1 MLVAGFAATTLVI
14 LGGNTESS
22 GNIFEAN
29 FFELVMLLCSPLA
42 VALGQIFMRK
52 MRQTSEWT
60 VTAWVDEASMLAFR
74 DSGPHGRA
82 RPKKPHWFNEAA
94 IAHWQQKTAKLPTR
108 GEAADRLRE
117 LGRLSNVRFPS
128 PAQAMGEIVIT

>member
-1 MLVAGFAATTLVI
+1 MAFMTVNRVRIRTIWIIPVFALVI
-14 LGGNTESS
+14 CKIYRQARRAPGCLGLRIYRTRG
-22 GNIFEAN
+22 
-29 FFELVMLLCSPLA
+29 LA
-42 VALGQIFMRK
+42 V
-52 MRQTSEWT
+52 WT

-108 GEAADRLRE
+108 GEAAERLRE